1 MIRDVELVEMIK
13 DSATEQLPIAV
24 MTVKEMRQFAE
35 KVAMDCIRIIQM
47 EKMGKQDMIRVI
59 KDRYATA
66 KH

>member
-1 MIRDVELVEMIK
+1 VIRDVELVEMIK